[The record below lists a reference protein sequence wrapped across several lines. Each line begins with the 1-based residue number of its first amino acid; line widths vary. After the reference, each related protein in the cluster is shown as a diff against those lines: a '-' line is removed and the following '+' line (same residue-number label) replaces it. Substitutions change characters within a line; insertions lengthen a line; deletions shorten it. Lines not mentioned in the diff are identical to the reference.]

1 MIADS
6 IETVT
11 VKQCLEVA
19 RRSAQQLQVA
29 TIDAHRILS
38 RSDNANASTQALFQ
52 TMWRYATAMEYLIVN
67 AAKVHH
73 INLIRSY

>member
-6 IETVT
+6 METMT

-38 RSDNANASTQALFQ
+38 RSDTAHASTKATLQ
-52 TMWRYATAMEYLIVN
+52 MIWRYSMCVEDLIVN
-67 AAKVHH
+67 TAKAHQ